1 MRAYRVPVAIVVLCL
16 ALVGMWFGIA
26 GIVDG
31 SVAFPSK
38 RLRAH
43 VLRAEAP
50 VTFWACITMWIAL
63 GTVFLA
69 LGIANLR
76 AALRRG

>member
-1 MRAYRVPVAIVVLCL
+1 MRAYRVPIAIVVLCL
-16 ALVGMWFGIA
+16 ALVGLWFGIA
-26 GIVDG
+26 GIMDG

-43 VLRAEAP
+43 VLRADAP

-63 GTVFLA
+63 GAGFFALA
-69 LGIANLR
+69 LANLR

>member
-69 LGIANLR
+69 LAIANLR